1 MAIDFS
7 LSPELEELR
16 KRIAAFIDVEVRP
29 VEARIDAERLEE
41 TDRDAYVTALLGGR
55 GQMSGWG
62 SAS

>member
-41 TDRDAYVTALLGGR
+41 TDHDAYVTAPLCGR